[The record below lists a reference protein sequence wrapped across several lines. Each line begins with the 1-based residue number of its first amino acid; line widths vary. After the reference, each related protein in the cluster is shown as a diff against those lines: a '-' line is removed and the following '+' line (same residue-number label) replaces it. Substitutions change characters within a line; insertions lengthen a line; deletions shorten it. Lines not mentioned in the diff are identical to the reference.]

1 MQEKGIVCRTSP
13 SLAFVSHFCLIS
25 RELKTA
31 SSGAYSP
38 GTPIQLLPHDVPCA
52 NKNSSVLILLQD
64 YPPFPTRIH
73 RLQRQ
78 QCKKSFFSLPLLYP
92 LRKIRLRSHANKN
105 FLSLIIG
112 RFLRKL
118 TLYIKKC
125 PAHVFAPGISF
136 FFLPDRKPFLGCEIH
151 PVALLYAKGIIE
163 LLELLH
169 NGIRPQ
175 IARRMHIAL
184 QNHLL
189 DLRQRLRSP

>member
-38 GTPIQLLPHDVPCA
+38 GAPIQLLPHDVPCA
-52 NKNSSVLILLQD
+52 NKNSSVLIPLQD

-118 TLYIKKC
+118 TLYIK
-125 PAHVFAPGISF
+125 
-136 FFLPDRKPFLGCEIH
+136 
-151 PVALLYAKGIIE
+151 
-163 LLELLH
+163 
-169 NGIRPQ
+169 N
-175 IARRMHIAL
+175 ARRLSLHRAFPFSFY
-184 QNHLL
+184 QTES
-189 DLRQRLRSP
+189 RSSGARYIPSPSFTPKVS